1 MKNLISFF
9 ILIFLTACQ
18 QSELER
24 CLLVNTEPTLTNNFI
39 IKNNLFLERNDAISK
54 DINIDNYGKAY
65 SESSAIFFNSLN
77 PLELIVNQ
85 CVLDILD
92 MGFYEEGMTQTE
104 YTNRYKQNAESCMLS
119 TANEVKELQLKIE
132 AENREKAQ
140 SVCNAQGIY

>member
-18 QSELER
+18 SSELER
-24 CLLVNTEPTLTNNFI
+24 CLLANTEPTPINDFI
-39 IKNNLFLERNDAISK
+39 MKHNLYIEQRDAITNTS
-54 DINIDNYGKAY
+54 DDYYRAFNELADDFYNY
-65 SESSAIFFNSLN
+65 LN

-85 CVLDILD
+85 CVFD
-92 MGFYEEGMTQTE
+92 MYLYIDEGLTQSE
-104 YTNRYKQNAESCMLS
+104 YIKREKQNAESCMLS